1 MNVTQGNSLPGSAT
15 SSATISLV
23 CCTPADTPAYAVRG
37 DGSCLYCGST
47 SSSLVNAVWIRGPLS
62 SHGQMQAGAIS
73 SAAGCSGQLGAVGTI
88 QSTCPQGVNGTL
100 MTVTITYPA
109 GTIAPKVELI
119 RSCPSS
125 PSAILNQAVCPF
137 SYGPTQSPINTTAT
151 GSSTKYQFSFQ
162 LTSMDPNCRCGS
174 VYWAVKQ
181 TGMYARSN
189 NSSSSTCSLNG
200 QKVIVRSRKKKVMR
214 GL

>member
-37 DGSCLYCGST
+37 DDPKTCLYCGS
-47 SSSLVNAVWIRGPLS
+47 SSSLVNVVWIHGPLS
-62 SHGQMQAGAIS
+62 SPGQMQAGAIS
-73 SAAGCSGQLGAVGTI
+73 QAVCSGQLGAVGTI

-100 MTVTITYPA
+100 MTVTITYAA
-109 GTIAPKVELI
+109 GTIASTVKMI
-119 RSCPSS
+119 RSCPAS
-125 PSAILNQAVCPF
+125 PSNIVNRAVCPF
-137 SYGPTQSPINTTAT
+137 SYGPIQGGLIVTAT

-181 TGMYARSN
+181 TGMYATSG
-189 NSSSSTCSLNG
+189 SSTCSQLNG
-200 QKVIVRSRKKKVMR
+200 RNVIQTRPRRKNVRGS
-214 GL
+214 L